1 MSALAH
7 AVEIISKWAD
17 VKDQDSCWLY
27 SKKSFVHSLNSSCTY
42 GLVYKPRGERVRGKR
57 VRAHRLAFELAF
69 GEIPEGMFVCHRCDT
84 PLCCNPAHLFL
95 GDAAM
100 NVDDKMRK
108 GRHFVMSGERNGLA
122 KLTDIQSAE
131 VARRAIAGE
140 NQRLL
145 ASEFGISQP
154 AVSRLKKMG
163 GYKPQMVRP

>member
-7 AVEIISKWAD
+7 AVALISKWAD
-17 VKDQDSCWLY
+17 VKDQDSCWPY
-27 SKKSFVHSLNSSCTY
+27 SKKSFAHSLNRACTY
-42 GLVYKPRGERVRGKR
+42 GLVYKTRSKR
-57 VRAHRLAFELAF
+57 VRAHRLTFELAF
-69 GEIPEGMFVCHRCDT
+69 GEIPEGMFVCHRCDN

-95 GDAAM
+95 GDAAT
-100 NVDDKMRK
+100 NNADKMGK

-122 KLTDIQSAE
+122 KLTDIQAAE

-154 AVSRLKKMG
+154 AISRIKKMG